1 MLDRMVVK
9 TYYKLTL
16 SSPQVAALQKRM
28 HKALVSYYM
37 HRGYHNRIVLTDF
50 GKGAAVNLH
59 QLEKI
64 HRNLYDVINKTD
76 VSCCEVYVL
85 GFSEYF
91 RAVNNLK
98 SQQ

>member
-1 MLDRMVVK
+1 ML
-9 TYYKLTL
+9 L
-16 SSPQVAALQKRM
+16 SQVAALQRRM

-64 HRNLYDVINKTD
+64 HRNLYDVIAKTD
-76 VSCCEVYVL
+76 VSLVKVL
-85 GFSEYF
+85 NEIIKFILLPYETYLYGS
-91 RAVNNLK
+91 
-98 SQQ
+98 

>member
-1 MLDRMVVK
+1 
-9 TYYKLTL
+9 
-16 SSPQVAALQKRM
+16 M

-98 SQQ
+98 SISAEKRPRSLCSLSTNLRLS

>member
-1 MLDRMVVK
+1 ML
-9 TYYKLTL
+9 L
-16 SSPQVAALQKRM
+16 SQVAALQRRM

-64 HRNLYDVINKTD
+64 HRNLYDVIAKTD
-76 VSCCEVYVL
+76 VSLVKVL
-85 GFSEYF
+85 NEIIKFILLLLF
-91 RAVNNLK
+91 N
-98 SQQ
+98 